1 MHANKSITFESV
13 TPIKSFLTKINSGLS
28 TLYSK
33 LELDS
38 NHTYDIMYEYLCR
51 NVPTA
56 FFNSVWVFDQFTLN
70 LVSFLPVSNK
80 LNHMINHVT

>member
-1 MHANKSITFESV
+1 MHANKSLTFESV

-38 NHTYDIMYEYLCR
+38 NHTYDIMYEYPNC
-51 NVPTA
+51 
-56 FFNSVWVFDQFTLN
+56 VFYIVCECLIN
-70 LVSFLPVSNK
+70 LP
-80 LNHMINHVT
+80 